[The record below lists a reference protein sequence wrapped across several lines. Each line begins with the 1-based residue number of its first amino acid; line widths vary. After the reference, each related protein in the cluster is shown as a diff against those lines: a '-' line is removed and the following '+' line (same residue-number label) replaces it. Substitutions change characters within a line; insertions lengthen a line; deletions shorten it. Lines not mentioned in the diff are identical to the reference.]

1 MNFATSLVESLF
13 YADAFNREF
22 DTPEKVMIGG
32 LPVEYIAP
40 SLKSSQQ
47 SLEITGGY
55 NEDYNEGYNESNNES
70 NNAVKKNENGPFANK
85 VVPVG
90 LALIQTGKYPDVEYE
105 DHFHPGAYRNVI
117 PDSLYDTLI
126 GAVMPSKY
134 VSTHKSKSRRV
145 SKKIHK

>member
-1 MNFATSLVESLF
+1 MNFAVSLVESLS

-22 DTPEKVMIGG
+22 DSPEKVIIGG
-32 LPVEYIAP
+32 LPVEHIAP
-40 SLKSSQQ
+40 SIKKTDESSQ
-47 SLEITGGY
+47 SSEIVGGY
-55 NEDYNEGYNESNNES
+55 NEGDNKG
-70 NNAVKKNENGPFANK
+70 GPFANK

-105 DHFHPGAYRNVI
+105 DHFHPGSYREVV

-126 GAVMPSKY
+126 GAVMPSKRSNSSRLPKH
-134 VSTHKSKSRRV
+134 VSIHNSRRI

>member
-1 MNFATSLVESLF
+1 MNFATSLVESLS

-32 LPVEYIAP
+32 LSVENIVP

-47 SLEITGGY
+47 SLEIVG
-55 NEDYNEGYNESNNES
+55 GYNESNNED
-70 NNAVKKNENGPFANK
+70 KNGPFANK

-105 DHFHPGAYRNVI
+105 DHFHPGSYREVI
-117 PDSLYDTLI
+117 PESLYDTLI
-126 GAVMPSKY
+126 GAVMPEKH
-134 VSTHKSKSRRV
+134 VSMHKSRRI